1 MASEKTWK
9 SAVDYRKNV
18 IKMKK
23 IRINPIIPYVML
35 FVSFAGFCFFYLIPF
50 LLSFFYSVMD
60 NPVSG
65 QFCGLKN
72 YRDLFQNAYFLRG
85 LKNTALFMAIS
96 IPLNIVLSLGA
107 AVVVRSRKVYPD
119 FFSLVFLI
127 PLAIPS
133 ATSAFFWENFFGLQ
147 GTLNKFLAVLHRER
161 IDWLNG
167 EYGMVVIVIIFI
179 WKNIGYDM
187 ALFISGL
194 GSIPEEYYE
203 CADVEGVSRFWK
215 FRNITLPYLAPT
227 TFLALIMTFV
237 NSFKVFR
244 EIYII
249 TGEYPPDSLYVLQ
262 HYMNNMFLS
271 LNYSKLVS
279 ATYIL
284 TMAIVLIVACI
295 FRAERK
301 ASENLHY

>member
-1 MASEKTWK
+1 
-9 SAVDYRKNV
+9 
-18 IKMKK
+18 MKK
-23 IRINPIIPYVML
+23 HDLRNMNSIIPYIML
-35 FVSFAGFCFFYLIPF
+35 FISLSGFCFFYLIPF
-50 LLSFFYSVMD
+50 LLSFSYSVVD

-65 QFCGLKN
+65 RFCGLRN

-85 LKNTALFMAIS
+85 LKNTAFFMAIS
-96 IPLNIVLSLGA
+96 IPLNIVLSLGVA
-107 AVVVRSRKVYPD
+107 MAVRNRKAYSD
-119 FFSLVFLI
+119 YFGLIFLI

-133 ATSAFFWENFFGLQ
+133 ATSAFFWENFFGLH
-147 GTLNKFLAVLHRER
+147 GTLNKFLAVFRVEG
-161 IDWLNG
+161 IDWLDG
-167 EYGMVVIVIIFI
+167 EYGMVVIIIIFI
-179 WKNIGYDM
+179 WKNIGYNM

-203 CADVEGVSRFWK
+203 CADTEGAGGFWK
-215 FRNITLPYLAPT
+215 FRNITLAYLTPT
-227 TFLALIMTFV
+227 TFLVLIMTFV
-237 NSFKVFR
+237 NSFKVFK

-284 TMAIVLIVACI
+284 TTVIVLMVVCI
-295 FRAERK
+295 FRVERK
-301 ASENLHY
+301 ASENLHF